1 MKINPPLALATIASM
16 IGAEYDGI
24 ADFKITG
31 LNEIHMVEPG
41 DITFV
46 DHPKYYSKALNSKA
60 TTIII
65 NQKVDCPEGKALI
78 FHDDPF
84 AAFNLLINKF
94 RPFAP
99 SASAISPSAII
110 GEGTTIQP
118 NSFIGNHV
126 VIGKNCIIHSNVS
139 IYDHAHIGDNVIIHS
154 GSVIGGDAYY
164 FQRKPEGYRKFNT
177 CGRVVIEDDVEIG
190 ALCAID
196 SGVTGDTFIG
206 RGTKFDNHVQV
217 GHDTTIGRN
226 CLIGSHCAIAGVT
239 RIEDDVIL
247 WGKVAINKDIVIGK
261 GAVLLAT
268 SAVDKSLA
276 GGKVYFGIPADEAR
290 KKWKELAALRRL
302 PAIIGNIPATEQV
315 EAGVKSQHP
324 EN

>member
-1 MKINPPLALATIASM
+1 MKIHPPLSIATIASL
-16 IGAEYDGI
+16 IGAEYTGNP
-24 ADFKITG
+24 AFQVTG
-31 LNEIHMVEPG
+31 LNEIHMVEAG

-46 DHPKYYSKALNSKA
+46 DHPKYYNKALNSKA

-65 NQKVDCPEGKALI
+65 NNPVACPEGKALLL
-78 FHDDPF
+78 HQDPF
-84 AAFNLLINKF
+84 AAFNILIKKL
-94 RPFAP
+94 RPFEP
-99 SASAISPSAII
+99 SSNNISPTASVGA
-110 GEGTTIQP
+110 GTVIQP
-118 NSFIGNHV
+118 NAFVGNHV
-126 VIGKNCIIHSNVS
+126 VIGKDCIIHSNVS
-139 IYDHAHIGDNVIIHS
+139 IYDHAVIGDRVIIHS
-154 GSVIGGDAYY
+154 GSVIGADAYY
-164 FQRKPEGYRKFNT
+164 FQRKPEGYRKFQT

-196 SGVTGDTFIG
+196 SGVSGDTVIG
-206 RGTKFDNHVQV
+206 RGTKLDNHVQV

-268 SAVDKSLA
+268 SAVDKSLE
-276 GGKVYFGIPADEAR
+276 GGKVYFGIPADDAR

-302 PAIIGNIPATEQV
+302 PAVLANLDAENR
-315 EAGVKSQHP
+315 GVSENPMP
-324 EN
+324 ED